1 MNKFL
6 VRSWQE
12 QVIFGWDDDVCFILD
27 QQSEFDSCST
37 SPYVYMA
44 PLRHIILTLGQ
55 SVAWPDQG
63 TNLLRLARKP
73 LHGRGNFGGEKRHSQ
88 TVYSKRNFHVKSS
101 LFSQILHSNM
111 AFLHINIIFMGTGQK
126 PL

>member
-12 QVIFGWDDDVCFILD
+12 QVIFEWDDDVCFILD

-44 PLRHIILTLGQ
+44 PLRHIILTGSICGLT
-55 SVAWPDQG
+55 DQG

-73 LHGRGNFGGEKRHSQ
+73 LHGRGDFGEEKRHSQ
-88 TVYSKRNFHVKSS
+88 TVYSKRNFHVESS